1 MPDKQQ
7 TLITRL
13 DARRK
18 ALLAEVAA
26 MSADQLV
33 FRPTPD
39 SWSAL
44 DVVEHLVRVEEA
56 ILSRIREREPRTL
69 REVLR
74 AKGALALMR
83 VYFAV
88 GRRFKVPTQVIVP
101 LGGVTLSD
109 LADRWD
115 ASHAALR
122 ARVNLLDPE
131 ELARPL
137 MRHPL
142 LGLLTPRETLTFLLR
157 HIAHH
162 RNQIQRI
169 RRARGYPQ
177 S

>member
-1 MPDKQQ
+1 MPDRHR
-7 TLITRL
+7 TLLTRL
-13 DARRK
+13 DARRR
-18 ALLAEVAA
+18 ALLSEVAA
-26 MSADQLV
+26 MTADQLV
-33 FRPTPD
+33 FRPAPD

-69 REVLR
+69 REALW

-109 LADRWD
+109 LAARWD
-115 ASHAALR
+115 AAHAALR

-137 MRHPL
+137 MRHPQ
-142 LGLLTPRETLTFLLR
+142 LGLLTPRETLIFLLR
-157 HIAHH
+157 HMAHH
-162 RNQIQRI
+162 RRQIHRI
-169 RRARGYPQ
+169 RRARGYPR